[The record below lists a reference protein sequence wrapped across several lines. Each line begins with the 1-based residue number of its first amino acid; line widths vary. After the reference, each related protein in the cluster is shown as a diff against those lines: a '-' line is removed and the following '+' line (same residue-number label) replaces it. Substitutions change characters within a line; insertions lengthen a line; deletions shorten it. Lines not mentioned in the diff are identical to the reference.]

1 MNEISHS
8 QLKIFLEAK
17 VRILVSRP
25 MGDRLELVNSK
36 SFFDMIGA
44 FNGQSAERIKSAVFM
59 IRRYIANMKT
69 LFMESVENIIDGE
82 YENNWVEIIESNPKL
97 FYGMITDVLNFFYSL
112 LKARIFKR
120 TS

>member
-1 MNEISHS
+1 MNEISDS
-8 QLKIFLEAK
+8 QLKVFLEAK

-36 SFFDMIGA
+36 SFFDMINS

-69 LFMESVENIIDGE
+69 LFMESVENIMDEE

-112 LKARIFKR
+112 LKAQIYNR